1 MPAADSSRPFMNTLI
16 EDGTLILRDDASIP
30 TNEKLFMSVRV
41 RPTDRLGENW
51 LVLEHATR
59 ARSPLAERKFSRYWH

>member
-1 MPAADSSRPFMNTLI
+1 MTM
-16 EDGTLILRDDASIP
+16 
-30 TNEKLFMSVRV
+30 RV

-59 ARSPLAERKFSRYWH
+59 ARSPLAERKFSRYWRVIKPMEAFVTW